1 MIKRSFA
8 FFDFKIMWQKV
19 IRFFKNKYYMSLLA
33 FLVWMLLFDRNDI
46 LTQYQ
51 HISKLNTLRQN
62 REYYIKDI
70 KKLNEDIIELN
81 TSQTQLEKFA
91 REKYLM
97 KKDNEDVYVIVR

>member
-1 MIKRSFA
+1 MPATSAATKKTLLWSEEFNSKA
-8 FFDFKIMWQKV
+8 GTAV
-19 IRFFKNKYYMSLLA
+19 SSKYWNYDLGDGTEAGIPGWGNSE
-33 FLVWMLLFDRNDI
+33 
-46 LTQYQ
+46 
-51 HISKLNTLRQN
+51 

-91 REKYLM
+91 RKKYLM

>member
-1 MIKRSFA
+1 
-8 FFDFKIMWQKV
+8 MWQR
-19 IRFFKNKYYMSLLA
+19 ILRFFKNKYYISLLA

-46 LTQYQ
+46 FTQYQ
-51 HISKLNTLRQN
+51 HISKLNSLRQN

-70 KKLNEDIIELN
+70 QKLNKDIIELN
-81 TSQTQLEKFA
+81 TNQLLLEKFA

>member
-1 MIKRSFA
+1 
-8 FFDFKIMWQKV
+8 MWQR
-19 IRFFKNKYYMSLLA
+19 ILRFFKNKYYISLLA

-46 LTQYQ
+46 FTQYQ
-51 HISKLNTLRQN
+51 HITKLNTLRQN

-70 KKLNEDIIELN
+70 QKLNNDIIELN
-81 TSQTQLEKFA
+81 TNQLLLEKFA